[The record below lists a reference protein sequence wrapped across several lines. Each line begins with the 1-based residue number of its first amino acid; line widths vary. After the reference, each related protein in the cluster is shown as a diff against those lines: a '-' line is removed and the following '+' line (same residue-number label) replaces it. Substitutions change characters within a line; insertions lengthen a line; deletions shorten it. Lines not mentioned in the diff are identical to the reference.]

1 MHTSSHAH
9 SHSQAHSPG
18 MTRAPS
24 FFACTPRVFRDG
36 TLIGVYEPTSN
47 LLKMALMIVCGVSP
61 RTIVTANVLLHAAVV
76 MGAVLVGHKL
86 VLHVWRAAAQGLASA
101 QGQSPPPSSS
111 SSAAATMP
119 KVSPPSNMALWMA
132 ASAVTFGCHPMR
144 VEAVAW

>member
-1 MHTSSHAH
+1 MPHAPPF
-9 SHSQAHSPG
+9 AH
-18 MTRAPS
+18 A
-24 FFACTPRVFRDG
+24 PRVFRDG

-47 LLKMALMIVCGVSP
+47 LLKMALMIVFGVSP

-86 VLHVWRAAAQGLASA
+86 VLHVWRAAAHGLASA
-101 QGQSPPPSSS
+101 QGQS
-111 SSAAATMP
+111 TMP
-119 KVSPPSNMALWMA
+119 KVSPPSNMAMWMA